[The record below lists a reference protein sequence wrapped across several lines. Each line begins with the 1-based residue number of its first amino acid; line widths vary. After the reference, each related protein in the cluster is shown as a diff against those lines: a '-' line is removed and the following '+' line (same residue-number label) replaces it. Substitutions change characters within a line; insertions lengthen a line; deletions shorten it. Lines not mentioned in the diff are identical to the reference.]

1 MVSSDLPQSCS
12 PTPVNHNGARPDVR
26 PSGAIGA
33 PVRVRDQGELIAGLP
48 ALIGFHPHG
57 SLVLVSMGGES
68 GKRVGLT
75 LRVDLPPPEHEVEI
89 GDVAVPGLL
98 LDDPAGAVVV
108 IVAGRGDPPHAGPAG
123 ASPPGGAG
131 LPHRRLAEHV
141 GGALAERGVEVHA
154 VLWAESTTAGSP
166 WRCYDSCG
174 CSGLVPD
181 AGSSAVLAAAV
192 AGGQVV
198 RSDRAALERLVAP
211 ADDER
216 IGRREELLVQAV
228 ERELA
233 GEPELPDLAPVLT
246 AIADAQAGRLEL
258 DDERVVQLAIAL
270 TAPAVRDAALL
281 RCAGP
286 DGAGAEQLWAALA
299 RETPD
304 PEAAEPAALLAVSA
318 LLRGDG
324 ALANVALDRA
334 ERAWPGHNLTGLL
347 RRATQAGVRPAEVRA
362 WLGECSEPRAGS
374 TR

>member
-1 MVSSDLPQSCS
+1 MTSSDLPQSCS
-12 PTPVNHNGARPDVR
+12 PAPATHNGAP
-26 PSGAIGA
+26 PSVPPPGAIHA

-75 LRVDLPPPEHEVEI
+75 LRVDLPPPEHEAELA
-89 GDVAVPGLL
+89 GVAVRGLL
-98 LDDPAGAVVV
+98 LDDPAGAVAVV
-108 IVAGRGDPPHAGPAG
+108 VGGA

-141 GGALAERGVEVHA
+141 EGALAERGVEVHA
-154 VLWAESTTAGSP
+154 VLWAESTAAGSP

-174 CSGLVPD
+174 CAGVVPD

-198 RSDRAALERLVAP
+198 RGDRAALERLVAP

-216 IGRREELLVQAV
+216 IRRREELLVLAV

-233 GEPELPDLAPVLT
+233 GEPDLPDLAPVLT

-258 DDERVVQLAIAL
+258 DDERVVRLAIAL

-286 DGAGAEQLWAALA
+286 HAAGAEHLWAALA

-334 ERAWPGHNLTGLL
+334 EGAWPGHNLTGLL
-347 RRATQAGVRPAEVRA
+347 RLATQAGVRPAEVRA
-362 WLGECSEPRAGS
+362 WLGECAGPRAGI